1 MMKKKKRRL
10 RQSFTNDLPFY
21 PISCFFLRLFSPQH
35 PLPYPTMEKI
45 TESKR
50 YLGCHFNY
58 LIG

>member
-1 MMKKKKRRL
+1 MMKKKKRTL
-10 RQSFTNDLPFY
+10 RQSFTSDLPFY

-35 PLPYPTMEKI
+35 PLPYPTMEEI